1 MKIFANRNV
10 LLAILALAVT
20 LVTPRAAQTVAVVPD
35 PPKPVLVF
43 LGAEYVAARNKNMTR
58 YYYDIANKDEYP
70 ADLFAAAPTLPPC
83 GTNKNASRTW
93 VDFYDQTGKR
103 LNGFCALMK
112 PADLNRIW
120 FALPQDEVPPSWIYV
135 EFTDRK
141 SNTKYRSNLAETTL

>member
-1 MKIFANRNV
+1 MTIFSGRNV

-20 LVTPRAAQTVAVVPD
+20 LVTPRAVQTVAVVPD
-35 PPKPVLVF
+35 PPNPVLVF
-43 LGAEYVAARNKNMTR
+43 LGAEYVTVRGKNITR

-70 ADLFAAAPTLPPC
+70 AELFTAAPTLPPC

-103 LNGFCALMK
+103 LNQFCALTK

-120 FALPQDEVPPSWIYV
+120 FALAQDEVPPSWVYV

-141 SNTKYRSNLAETTL
+141 SNTKYKSNLAETTL